1 MRKQAGVVIA
11 LHSVL
16 SVFVGCSRVS
26 RKLLIDYN
34 AVRKSWDKK
43 PAFIRFVDVLRE

>member
-11 LHSVL
+11 LLCVL

-26 RKLLIDYN
+26 RKLLIDEIP
-34 AVRKSWDKK
+34 VRKSWDKK
-43 PAFIRFVDVLRE
+43 SVFIWFCGSSA

>member
-11 LHSVL
+11 LLCVL

-26 RKLLIDYN
+26 RKLHID
-34 AVRKSWDKK
+34 DK
-43 PAFIRFVDVLRE
+43 